1 MKKYLLSI
9 SSFLFASSVF
19 AQQGQISNKPVLCT
33 DFNTAVNIAS
43 NKNEYPILN
52 GDAVLKSGQGQVPAK
67 IVISYNKD
75 DKTFTIFEFYNPNY
89 VCLLASGNNFSALEE
104 EGRTFEPTDN
114 NTADK
119 KEKDIFEQLGILPPE
134 KKDFL

>member
-33 DFNTAVNIAS
+33 DFNTAVNIAA

-52 GDAVLKSGQGQVPAK
+52 GDAVLRSGQ
-67 IVISYNKD
+67 
-75 DKTFTIFEFYNPNY
+75 
-89 VCLLASGNNFSALEE
+89 
-104 EGRTFEPTDN
+104 
-114 NTADK
+114 
-119 KEKDIFEQLGILPPE
+119 
-134 KKDFL
+134 

>member
-33 DFNTAVNIAS
+33 DFNTAVNIAA

-52 GDAVLKSGQGQVPAK
+52 GDAVLRSGQGQIPAK
-67 IVISYNKD
+67 IVITYNKD
-75 DKTFTIFEFYNPNY
+75 NKTFSIFEFYNPNY
-89 VCLLASGNNFSALEE
+89 VCLLGSGANFSALEDE
-104 EGRTFEPTDN
+104 ERTFEPSDKNTDN
-114 NTADK
+114 ET
-119 KEKDIFEQLGILPPE
+119 EKDIFEQLGILPP
-134 KKDFL
+134 KKEDFL

>member
-1 MKKYLLSI
+1 MKKYLLYI
-9 SSFLFASSVF
+9 SGLMLATSAF

-43 NKNEYPILN
+43 NKNEQPILN
-52 GDAVLKSGQGQVPAK
+52 GDSLLRSGETTIPAK
-67 IVISYNKD
+67 IVVSYNKEN
-75 DKTFTIFEFYNPNY
+75 KTFTIFEFYNPNY
-89 VCLLASGNNFSALEE
+89 VCLLASGTNFSALEE

-114 NTADK
+114 NTANK

-134 KKDFL
+134 RKDFL

>member
-19 AQQGQISNKPVLCT
+19 AQQGQITNKPVLCT

-52 GDAVLKSGQGQVPAK
+52 GDAVLQSGQGQVLSL
-67 IVISYNKD
+67 IHI
-75 DKTFTIFEFYNPNY
+75 
-89 VCLLASGNNFSALEE
+89 
-104 EGRTFEPTDN
+104 
-114 NTADK
+114 
-119 KEKDIFEQLGILPPE
+119 
-134 KKDFL
+134 